1 MPGEYQTMGPVL
13 LSIYFML
20 QRQALT
26 STVESVNMN
35 APAVAAE
42 TRHSPSAAPAAGTRV
57 AVQPVILAGGSG
69 TRLWPMSRERF
80 PKQLIGLLGEH
91 SLLQSTALR
100 LDGLAGDHPLTTTC

>member
-1 MPGEYQTMGPVL
+1 
-13 LSIYFML
+13 
-20 QRQALT
+20 
-26 STVESVNMN
+26 MN

-42 TRHSPSAAPAAGTRV
+42 TRHSSSTAPAAGTRV

-100 LDGLAGDHPLTTTC
+100 LDGRRPTIR